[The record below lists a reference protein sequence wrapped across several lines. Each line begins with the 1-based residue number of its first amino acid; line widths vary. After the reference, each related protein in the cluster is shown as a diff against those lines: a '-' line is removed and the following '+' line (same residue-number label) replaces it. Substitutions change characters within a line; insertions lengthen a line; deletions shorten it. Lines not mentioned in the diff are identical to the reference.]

1 MDPKGRGVKMEDIV
15 KNIIKISIYIFFQ
28 PINFENNGG
37 GGGGLRFWGFPPPPK
52 KKWNPLIL

>member
-37 GGGGLRFWGFPPPPK
+37 GGEGLRLSCFPSPPK
-52 KKWNPLIL
+52 KNVTL